1 MTTNLDNLTEQQS
14 ELLRQSNNDNQ
25 ICIRFVRRGKVREVI
40 DINSHM
46 IGLIHTDRLS
56 SFDRHICNV
65 PGKGNLLLQTSLF
78 WMNKTRHI
86 VPNHVLMHHKNLL
99 LCKKCK
105 TIPLEIVV
113 RGYITGSTQ
122 TSLWTHYNNGE
133 RTYCGI
139 DFPDGLVKNQKLSSP
154 VITPT
159 TKDEHDEPLSAQQIV
174 ERGILNQLELN
185 YISRVALRLFNYGQQ
200 VAASKG
206 LILVDTK
213 YEFGYDSQG
222 VITLIDEIHTCDSS
236 RYWKAS
242 TYQERFEGG
251 LEPEKLD
258 KDAARDYV
266 KTICDPYT
274 VDVIPEIPSERID
287 SVYQC
292 YSNLYYTLTNSNL
305 ERLPYNSSDYI
316 EIPDSVNQHPNYT
329 NFILTPNKSEMCQ
342 FLEFYYNFVQP
353 NLVVILSGSEK
364 DASHVN
370 KIKKYLRE
378 NNIYYQSHIASAHKS
393 TRALLDIL
401 QTYSMSI
408 QQSRAKYRLNPER
421 QRRIIYVT
429 VAGRSNAL
437 SGVVACNAKECAVIA
452 CPPFKDK
459 MDMMVNIHS
468 TLQMPSNVPVMT
480 VLEPVNVALACR
492 RILNV

>member
-1 MTTNLDNLTEQQS
+1 
-14 ELLRQSNNDNQ
+14 
-25 ICIRFVRRGKVREVI
+25 
-40 DINSHM
+40 
-46 IGLIHTDRLS
+46 
-56 SFDRHICNV
+56 
-65 PGKGNLLLQTSLF
+65 
-78 WMNKTRHI
+78 
-86 VPNHVLMHHKNLL
+86 
-99 LCKKCK
+99 
-105 TIPLEIVV
+105 
-113 RGYITGSTQ
+113 
-122 TSLWTHYNNGE
+122 
-133 RTYCGI
+133 
-139 DFPDGLVKNQKLSSP
+139 
-154 VITPT
+154 
-159 TKDEHDEPLSAQQIV
+159 
-174 ERGILNQLELN
+174 
-185 YISRVALRLFNYGQQ
+185 
-200 VAASKG
+200 
-206 LILVDTK
+206 
-213 YEFGYDSQG
+213 
-222 VITLIDEIHTCDSS
+222 
-236 RYWKAS
+236 YWKAS
-242 TYQERFEGG
+242 TYQERFEAG

-437 SGVVACNAKECAVIA
+437 SGVVA
-452 CPPFKDK
+452 
-459 MDMMVNIHS
+459 
-468 TLQMPSNVPVMT
+468 
-480 VLEPVNVALACR
+480 
-492 RILNV
+492 